1 MIDIETEHG
10 PDLKN
15 ICQIGTPT
23 EDDRI
28 YIENAAYAR
37 IHEED
42 YAKQR
47 AFIFMGHTEC
57 SKGSYTTFV
66 EAAIPVKDL
75 EFSQNVPA
83 WNTHAWSDI
92 FREIKRSYENS
103 IIVGWAMDIKGFAP
117 RMTEALEAVHREQF
131 GGAHQV
137 LFLMDSIEGEEY
149 FFQNRGNRLQ
159 QKEGFYIYYA
169 RELHRV
175 HSPQV
180 TVELPKRDSLQTLP
194 RTEEK
199 VRKRYRDTVQKKS
212 AASYVMVAAVALL
225 VVIVGVG
232 VMQEKIPI
240 SGFGEII
247 STMGQKIKGQN
258 EPAEV
263 LVGTE
268 LPEQDTQT
276 ATETATETVTETVTE
291 TLDLIP
297 IEEVPVD
304 DIKKQEDTD
313 TGDADS
319 ETANSNAVKTSE
331 YYEVQKGDTL
341 TGICK
346 KIYGT
351 TEKIKDLADANQ
363 LENADD
369 IREGQKLLL
378 P

>member
-1 MIDIETEHG
+1 
-10 PDLKN
+10 
-15 ICQIGTPT
+15 
-23 EDDRI
+23 
-28 YIENAAYAR
+28 
-37 IHEED
+37 
-42 YAKQR
+42 
-47 AFIFMGHTEC
+47 
-57 SKGSYTTFV
+57 
-66 EAAIPVKDL
+66 
-75 EFSQNVPA
+75 
-83 WNTHAWSDI
+83 
-92 FREIKRSYENS
+92 
-103 IIVGWAMDIKGFAP
+103 MDIKGFAP

-276 ATETATETVTETVTE
+276 ATETATETVTET
-291 TLDLIP
+291 LDLIP

-319 ETANSNAVKTSE
+319 ETSATDNTGDNETTDTDVGQTANSNAVKTSE

>member
-1 MIDIETEHG
+1 
-10 PDLKN
+10 
-15 ICQIGTPT
+15 
-23 EDDRI
+23 
-28 YIENAAYAR
+28 
-37 IHEED
+37 
-42 YAKQR
+42 
-47 AFIFMGHTEC
+47 
-57 SKGSYTTFV
+57 
-66 EAAIPVKDL
+66 
-75 EFSQNVPA
+75 
-83 WNTHAWSDI
+83 
-92 FREIKRSYENS
+92 
-103 IIVGWAMDIKGFAP
+103 
-117 RMTEALEAVHREQF
+117 
-131 GGAHQV
+131 
-137 LFLMDSIEGEEY
+137 
-149 FFQNRGNRLQ
+149 
-159 QKEGFYIYYA
+159 
-169 RELHRV
+169 
-175 HSPQV
+175 
-180 TVELPKRDSLQTLP
+180 
-194 RTEEK
+194 
-199 VRKRYRDTVQKKS
+199 
-212 AASYVMVAAVALL
+212 MVAAVALL